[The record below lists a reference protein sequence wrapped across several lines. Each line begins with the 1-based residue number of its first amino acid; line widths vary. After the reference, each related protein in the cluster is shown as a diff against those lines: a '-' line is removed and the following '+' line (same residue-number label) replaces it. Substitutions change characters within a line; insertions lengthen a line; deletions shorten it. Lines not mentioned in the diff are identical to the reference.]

1 MILALLISRLDVGF
15 VFFKWVALV
24 FCPRRPRG
32 LVRASSGALVWKHVI
47 CGCCRV
53 TSQKRLSYRLQ
64 ALSSLFF
71 AVMPSILRIRL
82 DGWFSRCRGQS
93 SGKSASRQRS
103 YERYSRDV
111 QERQAMFEGCSRE
124 ASHVRGMFKRGK
136 PCSRDVQER
145 QAMFEGCSRDV
156 QERQAMFEGC
166 SRELRHVQEDS
177 FATGALFKTVQLGP
191 ARGRLVESDCPY
203 GAEPRPCPGLLG
215 WTKSSVIS
223 HALLGSITLPIFIH
237 V

>member
-1 MILALLISRLDVGF
+1 MVLALLISRLDVGF

-53 TSQKRLSYRLQ
+53 TSQKMLSYRLQ

-124 ASHVRGMFKRGK
+124 SSHVQEMFKR
-136 PCSRDVQER
+136 E
-145 QAMFEGCSRDV
+145 
-156 QERQAMFEGC
+156 
-166 SRELRHVQEDS
+166 S

-191 ARGRLVESDCPY
+191 DRGRLVESDCPY
-203 GAEPRPCPGLLG
+203 GAMPCPGLLG

>member
-24 FCPRRPRG
+24 VCPRRPRG
-32 LVRASSGALVWKHVI
+32 LVRASSGTLVWKHVI

-53 TSQKRLSYRLQ
+53 TSQKKLSYRLQ

-71 AVMPSILRIRL
+71 DVMPSILRIRL

-93 SGKSASRQRS
+93 SGKSASRQRAS
-103 YERYSRDV
+103 QERRSTRKVTSAV
-111 QERQAMFEGCSRE
+111 QE
-124 ASHVRGMFKRGK
+124 MFKR
-136 PCSRDVQER
+136 ER
-145 QAMFEGCSRDV
+145 
-156 QERQAMFEGC
+156 
-166 SRELRHVQEDS
+166 
-177 FATGALFKTVQLGP
+177 FATGALFSTVQLGP
-191 ARGRLVESDCPY
+191 AHGRLVESDCPY

-215 WTKSSVIS
+215 WNLSSVIS
-223 HALLGSITLPIFIH
+223 HSLLGKINLSIFIH

>member
-1 MILALLISRLDVGF
+1 MVTLLALLVSRLDVGF

-24 FCPRRPRG
+24 LCLRRPRE
-32 LVRASSGALVWKHVI
+32 LVLASSGALVWKPVI

-53 TSQKRLSYRLQ
+53 SLQKRLSYRLQ

-111 QERQAMFEGCSRE
+111 QESHESQEPIDVHAKSHAMFERAICDWRVVFQQSDLPLPTGGLSNPI
-124 ASHVRGMFKRGK
+124 VRMGRS
-136 PCSRDVQER
+136 P
-145 QAMFEGCSRDV
+145 A
-156 QERQAMFEGC
+156 
-166 SRELRHVQEDS
+166 HVQACWVD
-177 FATGALFKTVQLGP
+177 Q
-191 ARGRLVESDCPY
+191 
-203 GAEPRPCPGLLG
+203 
-215 WTKSSVIS
+215 SSVIS
-223 HALLGSITLPIFIH
+223 HALLGSINLPIFIH

>member
-124 ASHVRGMFKRGK
+124 SRHVQESHAMFK
-136 PCSRDVQER
+136 
-145 QAMFEGCSRDV
+145 
-156 QERQAMFEGC
+156 GC
-166 SRELRHVQEDS
+166 SRESRHVRERA
-177 FATGALFKTVQLGP
+177 FCNWRVVLTVQLGP

-223 HALLGSITLPIFIH
+223 HALLGSINLPIFIH

>member
-1 MILALLISRLDVGF
+1 MVLALLISRLDVGF

-24 FCPRRPRG
+24 FCSRRPCG
-32 LVRASSGALVWKHVI
+32 LVRASSGALGWKHVI

-53 TSQKRLSYRLQ
+53 TSQKRLSYSLQ

-124 ASHVRGMFKRGK
+124 SESQEKSVLRLARCFKQSNLALPAGGLSNPIVRMGRSPPMSRLSGGGIYVVRHSSHSV
-136 PCSRDVQER
+136 
-145 QAMFEGCSRDV
+145 
-156 QERQAMFEGC
+156 
-166 SRELRHVQEDS
+166 EDTNLQILY
-177 FATGALFKTVQLGP
+177 AC
-191 ARGRLVESDCPY
+191 LVTHD
-203 GAEPRPCPGLLG
+203 A
-215 WTKSSVIS
+215 K
-223 HALLGSITLPIFIH
+223 A
-237 V
+237 

>member
-1 MILALLISRLDVGF
+1 MTISRLEVVSF
-15 VFFKWVALV
+15 PSNALLWSLSSEATWV
-24 FCPRRPRG
+24 
-32 LVRASSGALVWKHVI
+32 VRASSGALVWKHMI

-111 QERQAMFEGCSRE
+111 QEPIDVHAKSQARQEPR
-124 ASHVRGMFKRGK
+124 VK
-136 PCSRDVQER
+136 PCSRER
-145 QAMFEGCSRDV
+145 FVIR
-156 QERQAMFEGC
+156 
-166 SRELRHVQEDS
+166 
-177 FATGALFKTVQLGP
+177 TLFFNSPTW
-191 ARGRLVESDCPY
+191 
-203 GAEPRPCPGLLG
+203 PCPRAACRIRLSVWGGAPPMSRLAGLE
-215 WTKSSVIS
+215 
-223 HALLGSITLPIFIH
+223 F
-237 V
+237 

>member
-1 MILALLISRLDVGF
+1 MLFRFLQMRCSGLCL
-15 VFFKWVALV
+15 
-24 FCPRRPRG
+24 RRPRG
-32 LVRASSGALVWKHVI
+32 FVRASSGALVWKHVI

-93 SGKSASRQRS
+93 SGKSASMQRS

-124 ASHVRGMFKRGK
+124 S
-136 PCSRDVQER
+136 
-145 QAMFEGCSRDV
+145 
-156 QERQAMFEGC
+156 
-166 SRELRHVQEDS
+166 RHVQESHESQEPIDVHAKSHAMFERES
-177 FATGALFKTVQLGP
+177 FATGALF
-191 ARGRLVESDCPY
+191 
-203 GAEPRPCPGLLG
+203 
-215 WTKSSVIS
+215 
-223 HALLGSITLPIFIH
+223 
-237 V
+237 

>member
-15 VFFKWVALV
+15 IFFKWVALV

-53 TSQKRLSYRLQ
+53 TSQKRLNYRLQ

-93 SGKSASRQRS
+93 SAS
-103 YERYSRDV
+103 
-111 QERQAMFEGCSRE
+111 
-124 ASHVRGMFKRGK
+124 
-136 PCSRDVQER
+136 
-145 QAMFEGCSRDV
+145 
-156 QERQAMFEGC
+156 
-166 SRELRHVQEDS
+166 
-177 FATGALFKTVQLGP
+177 
-191 ARGRLVESDCPY
+191 RLVESDCPY
-203 GAEPRPCPGLLG
+203 GAELRPCPGLLG

-223 HALLGSITLPIFIH
+223 HALLGSINLPIFIH

>member
-1 MILALLISRLDVGF
+1 M
-15 VFFKWVALV
+15 V

-124 ASHVRGMFKRGK
+124 S
-136 PCSRDVQER
+136 
-145 QAMFEGCSRDV
+145 
-156 QERQAMFEGC
+156 
-166 SRELRHVQEDS
+166 RHVQEREFCNWRVVLNS
-177 FATGALFKTVQLGP
+177 STW
-191 ARGRLVESDCPY
+191 
-203 GAEPRPCPGLLG
+203 PCPWAACRIRL
-215 WTKSSVIS
+215 SVWGGAPPMSRLAGVDQKFCDIS
-223 HALLGSITLPIFIH
+223 CTFGIDKLTDLYTCIIMQGAQI
-237 V
+237 